1 MSRATAARAALA
13 LVVIVVSGWLIA
25 VRPARLGLDLRGG
38 TQIVLETSDGELAE
52 ANAETTDE
60 AVEVLRRR
68 VDALGLSE
76 PTLARAGERRIIV
89 ELPGVD
95 DPRQATEVI
104 GRTAQLS
111 FRPVLGTAST
121 VEEPDTLPDERGQP
135 LRLGPAALTG
145 DQVESASAARG
156 QVGGW
161 EILLD
166 FRDAGRDAWARLTG
180 TAACAAPGDPTRRVA
195 VVLDE
200 RVLVSAEVDGAT
212 PCGAGNGSGRARI
225 TGTYTAAEAREL
237 ALLIRAGALPVPVE
251 IIEQRTVGPTLGQEA
266 IEASARAAVIGV
278 LATALFVIAAYRLAG
293 FLAALALGAYGLIS
307 YAALLA
313 FGATLTLP
321 GLAGFVL
328 AIGMAID
335 ANVLVFER
343 AREEYA
349 TGRRTPRTALR
360 TGFARAWSAIA
371 DANVTTLLA
380 AGLLFFLA
388 AGPVRGFG
396 VTLTVGVVVSMFTA
410 LVLARALTE
419 GALSMPSVARR
430 PRWTGLAHT
439 GWVRRALARREPDI
453 MGRRR
458 RWLAVAALAV
468 AVAATGIAVRGL
480 NLGVEFT
487 GGRAVS
493 YTMSAPLGPEAA
505 RAAVA
510 GAGLPRAVVNAQ
522 GPTGVSV
529 RAGSFDDATEARV
542 RQELS
547 EAGGG
552 DVRRDR
558 DERIGPSLGAEL
570 RRKAVIALVVAL
582 GAQLAYLAIRF
593 HWRWGLSAVAA
604 MGHDVLVLLGVFAW
618 LGRPV
623 DGVFLAALLTVIGYS
638 VNDSV
643 VVFDRVRELTRSGR
657 RARRREPFATLA
669 NRACLQTV
677 PRTVSTGLGAM
688 FVLVALVA
696 LGGDSLFDFALALLI
711 GVGVGT
717 YSSVFVATPLAVELE
732 R

>member
-1 MSRATAARAALA
+1 MSRANAARAVLA

-38 TQIVLETSDGELAE
+38 TQIVLETRDGELAK
-52 ANAETTDE
+52 ATAETTDE

-89 ELPGVD
+89 ELPGVS

-104 GRTAQLS
+104 GRTAQLT
-111 FRPVLGTAST
+111 FRPVLAPGST
-121 VEEPDTLPDERGQP
+121 VDGGQTLPDERGQQ
-135 LRLGPAALTG
+135 LQLGPAALTG
-145 DQVESASAARG
+145 NQVADAVAGRG
-156 QVGGW
+156 QFSGW
-161 EILLD
+161 EVQLD
-166 FRDAGRDAWARLTG
+166 FRDAGKAAWAKLTG
-180 TAACAAPGDPTRRVA
+180 TAACAPQGDPTRRVA
-195 VVLDE
+195 VVLDD
-200 RVLVSAEVDGAT
+200 RVLVSAEVDTET
-212 PCGAGNGSGRARI
+212 PCGTGNASGRARI
-225 TGTYTAAEAREL
+225 TGTFTAAEAREL
-237 ALLIRAGALPVPVE
+237 ALLVRAGALPTPVE

-266 IEASARAAVIGV
+266 IEASARAAIIGV
-278 LATALFVIAAYRLAG
+278 LATALFVVAAYRLVG
-293 FLAALALGAYGLIS
+293 LMAALALGAYGLIS
-307 YAALLA
+307 YATLLA

-349 TGRRTPRTALR
+349 TGRRTPRSALR
-360 TGFARAWSAIA
+360 TGFTKAWSAIA

-396 VTLTVGVVVSMFTA
+396 VTLSVGVLVSMFTA
-410 LVLARALTE
+410 LVLSRVLTE
-419 GALSMPSVARR
+419 GALGLARR

-458 RWLAVAALAV
+458 RWLAISALAV
-468 AVAATGIAVRGL
+468 ALAVTGIAVRGL

-487 GGRAVS
+487 GGRLVT
-493 YTMSAPLGPEAA
+493 YTTSASLSPEAA
-505 RAAVA
+505 RAAVV

-522 GPTGVSV
+522 GTSGVSV

-552 DVRRDR
+552 DVRRER
-558 DERIGPSLGAEL
+558 DDRIGPSLGEEL
-570 RRKAVIALVVAL
+570 RRKAVVALVVAL
-582 GAQLAYLAIRF
+582 AAQLAYLAVRF

-604 MGHDVLVLLGVFAW
+604 MAHDVLLLLGVFAW

-643 VVFDRVRELTRSGR
+643 VVFDRVRELVRAGPRGR
-657 RARRREPFATLA
+657 KRPAFATLA

-677 PRTVSTGLGAM
+677 PRTVSTGLGAI

-711 GVGVGT
+711 GVVVGT

-732 R
+732 P

>member
-1 MSRATAARAALA
+1 MSRANAARAVLA

-25 VRPARLGLDLRGG
+25 VRPVRLGLDLRGG
-38 TQIVLETSDGELAE
+38 TQIVLETTDGELAK
-52 ANAETTDE
+52 ATAETTDE

-76 PTLARAGERRIIV
+76 PTLARAGDRRIIV
-89 ELPGVD
+89 ELPGVS

-104 GRTAQLS
+104 GRTAQLT
-111 FRPVLGTAST
+111 FRPVLAGEST
-121 VEEPDTLPDERGQP
+121 VEGGQTLPDERGRP

-145 DQVESASAARG
+145 SQVADATATRG

-161 EILLD
+161 EIHLD
-166 FRDAGRDAWARLTG
+166 FRDAGKTAWAKLTD
-180 TAACAAPGDPTRRVA
+180 TAACAPLGDPTRRVA
-195 VVLDE
+195 VVLDD
-200 RVLVSAEVDGAT
+200 RVLVSAEVDTET
-212 PCGAGNGSGRARI
+212 PCGTGNASGRARI
-225 TGTYTAAEAREL
+225 TGTFTPAEAREL
-237 ALLIRAGALPVPVE
+237 ALLVRAGALPTPVE

-266 IEASARAAVIGV
+266 IEASARAAIIGV
-278 LATALFVIAAYRLAG
+278 LATALFVAAAYRLVG
-293 FLAALALGAYGLIS
+293 LMAAVALGAYGLVS

-313 FGATLTLP
+313 LGATLTLP

-349 TGRRTPRTALR
+349 TGRRTPVTALR
-360 TGFARAWSAIA
+360 TGFTRAWSAIA

-380 AGLLFFLA
+380 GGLLFFLA

-396 VTLTVGVVVSMFTA
+396 VTLSVGVVVSMFTA
-410 LVLARALTE
+410 LVLARTLTE
-419 GALSMPSVARR
+419 GALGLARRR

-458 RWLAVAALAV
+458 RWLAISALAV
-468 AVAATGIAVRGL
+468 ALAVTGIAVRGL

-487 GGRAVS
+487 GGRLVT
-493 YTMSAPLGPEAA
+493 YTMSAPLSPEAV
-505 RAAVA
+505 RTAVA
-510 GAGLPRAVVNAQ
+510 EAGLPRAVVNAQ

-529 RAGSFDDATEARV
+529 RAGPFDDTTEARV
-542 RQELS
+542 RQELT

-552 DVRRDR
+552 QVSRERD
-558 DERIGPSLGAEL
+558 DRIGPSLGEEL
-570 RRKAVIALVVAL
+570 RRKAVVALVVAL
-582 GAQLAYLAIRF
+582 GAQLAYLAVRF
-593 HWRWGLSAVAA
+593 QWRWGVATVAA
-604 MGHDVLVLLGVFAW
+604 MAHDVLLLLGVFAW

-643 VVFDRVRELTRSGR
+643 VVFDRVRELA
-657 RARRREPFATLA
+657 RARPKGRARVPFATLA

-677 PRTVSTGLGAM
+677 PRTVSTGLGAV
-688 FVLVALVA
+688 FVLVALAA
-696 LGGDSLFDFALALLI
+696 LGGDTLFDFALALLI

>member
-1 MSRATAARAALA
+1 
-13 LVVIVVSGWLIA
+13 V
-25 VRPARLGLDLRGG
+25 RLGLDLRGG
-38 TQIVLETSDGELAE
+38 TQIVLETSDGELAK
-52 ANAETTDE
+52 ATAETTDE

-76 PTLARAGERRIIV
+76 PTLARAGDRRIIV
-89 ELPGVD
+89 ELPGVS

-104 GRTAQLS
+104 GRTAQLT
-111 FRPVLGTAST
+111 FRAVLPAESTAEGSR
-121 VEEPDTLPDERGQP
+121 TLPDERGQP
-135 LRLGPAALTG
+135 LPLGPAALTG
-145 DQVESASAARG
+145 SQVADATATRG

-161 EILLD
+161 EIQLD
-166 FRDAGRDAWARLTG
+166 FRDAGKAAWAELTG
-180 TAACAAPGDPTRRVA
+180 TAACAPLGDPTRRVA
-195 VVLDE
+195 VVLDD
-200 RVLVSAEVDGAT
+200 RVLVSAEVDTET
-212 PCGAGNGSGRARI
+212 PCGTGNASGRARI
-225 TGTYTAAEAREL
+225 TGTFTAAEAREL
-237 ALLIRAGALPVPVE
+237 ALLVRAGALPTPVE

-266 IEASARAAVIGV
+266 IEASARAAILGV
-278 LATALFVIAAYRLAG
+278 LATALFVAAAYRLVG
-293 FLAALALGAYGLIS
+293 LLAAVALGAYGLVS

-313 FGATLTLP
+313 LGATLTLP

-349 TGRRTPRTALR
+349 TGRRTPVTALR
-360 TGFARAWSAIA
+360 TGFTRAWSAIA

-396 VTLTVGVVVSMFTA
+396 VTLSVGVVVSMFTA

-419 GALSMPSVARR
+419 GALGVARRR

-458 RWLAVAALAV
+458 RWLAISALAV
-468 AVAATGIAVRGL
+468 ALAATGIAVRGL

-487 GGRAVS
+487 GGRLVT
-493 YTMSAPLGPEAA
+493 YTMSAPLSPEAA
-505 RAAVA
+505 RTAMAE
-510 GAGLPRAVVNAQ
+510 AGLPRAVVNAQ

-542 RQELS
+542 RQELT

-552 DVRRDR
+552 QVSRERD
-558 DERIGPSLGAEL
+558 DRIGPSLGEEL
-570 RRKAVIALVVAL
+570 RRKAVVALVVAL
-582 GAQLAYLAIRF
+582 GAQLAYLAVRF
-593 HWRWGLSAVAA
+593 QWRWGVATVAA
-604 MGHDVLVLLGVFAW
+604 MAHDVLLLLGVFAW

-643 VVFDRVRELTRSGR
+643 VVFDRVRELA
-657 RARRREPFATLA
+657 RARPKGRARVPFATLA
-669 NRACLQTV
+669 NRACLRTV
-677 PRTVSTGLGAM
+677 PRTVSTGLGAV

-696 LGGDSLFDFALALLI
+696 LGGDTLFDFALALLI